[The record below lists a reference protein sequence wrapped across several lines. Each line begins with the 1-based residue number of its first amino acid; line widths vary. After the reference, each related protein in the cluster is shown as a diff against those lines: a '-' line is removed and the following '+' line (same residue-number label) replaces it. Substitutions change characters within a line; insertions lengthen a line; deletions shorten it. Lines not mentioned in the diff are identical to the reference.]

1 MDVREPGG
9 SKPRP
14 VSFEPDRGMA
24 TGVNMRDRPIRCP
37 ICGEGEL
44 ADIGYDAGLTQDDE
58 LQQQPSSRQL
68 DVYTCGHEVPGAP
81 LEAADERLDVERR
94 TSDEAA
100 QPVPGRDAD
109 QA

>member
-1 MDVREPGG
+1 M
-9 SKPRP
+9 S
-14 VSFEPDRGMA
+14 
-24 TGVNMRDRPIRCP
+24 DRPTRCP

-44 ADIGYDAGLTQDDE
+44 ADIEYDAGQTRDE
-58 LQQQPSSRQL
+58 DLQQQPASRQL
-68 DVYTCGHEVPGAP
+68 DVYTCGHQVRGAP

-100 QPVPGRDAD
+100 QPVPGGDAD